1 MCCLGLGRKCSSVG
15 SNRVGCRLF
24 SKKTSKSG
32 LSSVGFIKKLEK
44 GGLVPA
50 HAPNAVLVSVLSG
63 LDAPAL
69 EASSVSP
76 LELKERSSPYP
87 PVFSTS
93 EILSSTTVIFVSKG
107 LGVRSKAATLGDGSA
122 APALVR
128 SALGGVP
135 SLPPLSEVYFDLQD
149 MGADQCLAG
158 DGSLF
163 GSNWVWSKSRRLL
176 FRRGHSR

>member
-1 MCCLGLGRKCSSVG
+1 M
-15 SNRVGCRLF
+15 
-24 SKKTSKSG
+24 
-32 LSSVGFIKKLEK
+32 GFIKKLEK